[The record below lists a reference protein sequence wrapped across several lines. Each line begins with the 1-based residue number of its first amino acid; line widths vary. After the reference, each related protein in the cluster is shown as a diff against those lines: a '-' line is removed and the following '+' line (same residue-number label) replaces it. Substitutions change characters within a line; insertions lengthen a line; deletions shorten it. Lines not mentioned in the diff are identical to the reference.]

1 MEDDDLIS
9 LHGISSRQSDSGYA
23 STARGSRKRPRGR
36 SSSFSL
42 DSTTIDTS
50 SSRSLNARMDAL
62 TKQMEVVSKATEG
75 RNRANAG
82 TSLGIV
88 RKTIVRRP
96 QRNELG
102 GIEGHAARRNDSVG
116 ADEQQDE
123 RPVLKRRRTLTL
135 RPQPSQ
141 QRSKSYEAQ
150 LNQPE
155 DEDDA
160 SPLQLVRVLSPSGSG
175 AMRTKVMPKR
185 TPTNHG
191 GSQMA
196 PPMELPFWM
205 RGEHPTVHRPCSPSP
220 TPPWLAKY
228 LARPASYPALSA
240 RPSST
245 VADPAAF
252 SLEDSGSPRP
262 AISSSS
268 TVQLFPD
275 TFYDP
280 PPSPFGAA
288 SALSFQPIPS
298 AASAAP
304 LPFSTS
310 GRAVSHT
317 APPPE
322 RTTHLPKS
330 LYELQMTRQRYAVQ
344 LSSSPLLEADPAPV
358 FAAPDRCPPSRVD
371 STYNPASPLLKGKQ
385 RYAET
390 LRQEAAHFFDSKSPS
405 PPPAAKP
412 AHDVFGPTLSL
423 PSAALAAAKRATP
436 VEHPLQPVESP
447 TPYRDEN
454 LPPPSWSSVPG
465 FSPLHRPQSG
475 PLTAATRPPR
485 HDLDRKVLLQTP
497 PPPPA
502 NHPPPHAANADHK
515 VLVPS
520 SPSPPPFQ
528 PHARHSGRKRVSSPS
543 PEKPALPEGGGK
555 VDAGSEARPGNGW
568 DFVARAGQLA
578 SFLVVQAAQEMES
591 RGEEDKA
598 QQGFEIFKDEAAE
611 EEEEDPIEEA

>member
-23 STARGSRKRPRGR
+23 STARGSRKRPRAR

-42 DSTTIDTS
+42 DSTTIAAS
-50 SSRSLNARMDAL
+50 SSRSHNARMDAL
-62 TKQMEVVSKATEG
+62 TKQMEHVSKATEG

-88 RKTIVRRP
+88 RKTIVRKP

-116 ADEQQDE
+116 ADK
-123 RPVLKRRRTLTL
+123 RPVLKRRRTLTI
-135 RPQPSQ
+135 RPQSSQ

-150 LNQPE
+150 PNQPE

-175 AMRTKVMPKR
+175 AMRTKVIPKR
-185 TPTNHG
+185 TPASHG

-220 TPPWLAKY
+220 TPPLLAKY

-245 VADPAAF
+245 LADPAAF

-262 AISSSS
+262 AISSFS
-268 TVQLFPD
+268 TAQLFPD

-310 GRAVSHT
+310 GRAVSQA
-317 APPPE
+317 APPPQ
-322 RTTHLPKS
+322 RTAHLPKS

-371 STYNPASPLLKGKQ
+371 STYNPASPHLKGKQ
-385 RYAET
+385 RYTES

-423 PSAALAAAKRATP
+423 PSAASTAAKRATP
-436 VEHPLQPVESP
+436 VEHPLQQVESP

-454 LPPPSWSSVPG
+454 LPPPSWSPVPG

-475 PLTAATRPPR
+475 PLTAATPPPR
-485 HDLDRKVLLQTP
+485 HDLDRKVLLQA

-502 NHPPPHAANADHK
+502 SHPPPHVANADHK
-515 VLVPS
+515 VLVPD

-528 PHARHSGRKRVSSPS
+528 PRAGQSGRKRVSSPS
-543 PEKPALPEGGGK
+543 PEKPALPEGRGK
-555 VDAGSEARPGNGW
+555 VDAGSEARPGKGW
-568 DFVARAGQLA
+568 DFVARASQLA

-591 RGEEDKA
+591 RGEEDKT
-598 QQGFEIFKDEAAE
+598 QQGFEIFRDEAE